1 MLFDSLIIFIVV
13 LCVIISVTRG
23 FIKELCALMFLF
35 LSIFLTAN
43 HYDFFT
49 PNYSKYFD
57 SKVILNI
64 LSTISVFI
72 ILNLIFMI
80 INNWLMYILS
90 PIRLGFIDRVTGIFL
105 GVLKGILLSYVLFFA
120 VHLYCYT
127 VYDKKEYGKKEEHSE
142 IKAEDILP
150 NWIINSHS
158 YQALFVTAEEAIDM
172 YVPESLILKIKE
184 IDHTSI
190 INVMCKT
197 FIDFFVLK
205 CQNIYIKTKLRVIYN
220 LQTI

>member
-184 IDHTSI
+184 IDQK
-190 INVMCKT
+190 M
-197 FIDFFVLK
+197 
-205 CQNIYIKTKLRVIYN
+205 VIA
-220 LQTI
+220 

>member
-158 YQALFVTAEEAIDM
+158 YQALFVTAEEVIDM
-172 YVPESLILKIKE
+172 YVPELLILKIKE
-184 IDHTSI
+184 ISGEMVDQEKPK
-190 INVMCKT
+190 NNK
-197 FIDFFVLK
+197 K
-205 CQNIYIKTKLRVIYN
+205 EE
-220 LQTI
+220 

>member
-23 FIKELCALMFLF
+23 FIKELCTLMFLF

-158 YQALFVTAEEAIDM
+158 YQALFVTAEEVIDM

-184 IDHTSI
+184 IGGEMVDQEKPK
-190 INVMCKT
+190 NNK
-197 FIDFFVLK
+197 K
-205 CQNIYIKTKLRVIYN
+205 EE
-220 LQTI
+220 

>member
-1 MLFDSLIIFIVV
+1 MLFDCLIIFIIV
-13 LCVIISVTRG
+13 LCIIISVTRG

-35 LSIFLTAN
+35 LSVFLTAN

-49 PNYSKYFD
+49 INYSKYFD
-57 SKVILNI
+57 SKVTQNI

-80 INNWLMYILS
+80 INNWLMFILAS
-90 PIRLGFIDRVTGIFL
+90 IRLGLMDKVTGIFIGAL
-105 GVLKGILLSYVLFFA
+105 RGILLSYALFFA

-127 VYDKKEYGKKEEHSE
+127 AYDKKEKQSKIEV
-142 IKAEDILP
+142 EDVLP

-158 YQALFVTAEEAIDM
+158 YQALFATVENIIDM

-184 IDHTSI
+184 IGEEITDQEKPED
-190 INVMCKT
+190 NRKEE
-197 FIDFFVLK
+197 
-205 CQNIYIKTKLRVIYN
+205 
-220 LQTI
+220 

>member
-1 MLFDSLIIFIVV
+1 MLFDSLTIFIVV

-35 LSIFLTAN
+35 LSVFLTAN
-43 HYDFFT
+43 HYDFFI

-72 ILNLIFMI
+72 ILNLMFMI

-120 VHLYCYT
+120 VYLYCYT
-127 VYDKKEYGKKEEHSE
+127 VYDKKEYGKKEECSE

-158 YQALFVTAEEAIDM
+158 YQALFVTAEEIIDM

-184 IDHTSI
+184 IGGEMVDQAKPK
-190 INVMCKT
+190 NNK
-197 FIDFFVLK
+197 K
-205 CQNIYIKTKLRVIYN
+205 EE
-220 LQTI
+220 

>member
-1 MLFDSLIIFIVV
+1 
-13 LCVIISVTRG
+13 
-23 FIKELCALMFLF
+23 MFLF
-35 LSIFLTAN
+35 LSVFLTAN

-57 SKVILNI
+57 SKVTLNI

-80 INNWLMYILS
+80 INNWLMYILL

-127 VYDKKEYGKKEEHSE
+127 VYDKKEGEYKIE
-142 IKAEDILP
+142 AEDILP

-158 YQALFVTAEEAIDM
+158 YQALFVTAEEVIDM

-184 IDHTSI
+184 IGGEMVDQEKPK
-190 INVMCKT
+190 NNK
-197 FIDFFVLK
+197 K
-205 CQNIYIKTKLRVIYN
+205 EE
-220 LQTI
+220 